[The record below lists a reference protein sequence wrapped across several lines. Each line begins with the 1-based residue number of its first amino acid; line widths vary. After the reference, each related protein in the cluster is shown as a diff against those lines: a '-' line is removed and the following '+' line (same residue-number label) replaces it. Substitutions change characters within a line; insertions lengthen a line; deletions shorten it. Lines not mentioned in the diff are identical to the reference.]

1 MKKHVVAILKSDLA
15 KTGSIIFIA
24 TLSSNLIVFLANL
37 LIANQLGAVDFGVF
51 KIILYLF
58 SFLPLLIEFGVNASL
73 TKYISEFGSK
83 NKEKIGYLVNWF
95 LKLKVATYLILII
108 IIFLL
113 REQISIIFLKDPSL
127 SYLISAGILLISLTF
142 FGAFQFI
149 VQGFQK
155 FKLYALS
162 QFLNLSSSAILAI
175 LLSPLGIFYIILG
188 WSLGPLIGNLFNI
201 KFFFDKKILKKTKEF
216 DVKKIFLKFSIPI
229 YLTNIVVGL
238 LNAVVPF
245 LSLFFSQEKIGFF
258 SFAFIFYSATLLIP
272 MALSAIVFPKVS
284 ELNGLKRHEDAKNI
298 LMKAFKLYLIV
309 AIIGII
315 LVFLVSD
322 WLFTTFFSG
331 YMKSLF
337 MFKILT
343 IIGLIFGF
351 NTIYFNYLQGL
362 GKVKRFALFVL
373 TQNILLIIISFI
385 LLSS

>member
-15 KTGSIIFIA
+15 KTGGIIFIA
-24 TLSSNLIVFLANL
+24 TLSSNLILFLANL
-37 LIANQLGAVDFGVF
+37 LIANRLGAVDFGVF
-51 KIILYLF
+51 KTVLYLF

-73 TKYISEFGSK
+73 TKYISEFGSR
-83 NKEKIGYLVNWF
+83 NKEKIGYLVNWL
-95 LKLKVATYLILII
+95 LKLKIISYLVLII

-113 REQISIIFLKDPSL
+113 REQISIIFLKDASL
-127 SYLISAGILLISLTF
+127 TYLISAGILLISLTF
-142 FGAFQFI
+142 FGVFQFI

-162 QFLNLSSSAILAI
+162 QFLNLSISAILGI
-175 LLSPLGIFYIILG
+175 LLIPLGIFYIILG

-201 KFFFDKKILKKTKEF
+201 KFFFDKRILKKTKEF

-284 ELNGLKRHEDAKNI
+284 ELNGLKRHKDAKNI
-298 LMKAFKLYLIV
+298 LIKALKLYLIV

-322 WLFTTFFSG
+322 WLFATFFSG

-337 MFKILT
+337 IFKILT
-343 IIGLIFGF
+343 IMGLIFGF
-351 NTIYFNYLQGL
+351 NTIYVNYLQGL